1 MSATTSAF
9 RASRLRIALASVL
22 ALLIAGSAAASAS
35 AQPAYHLVNQHSGK
49 VLMPAGASTAWGQ
62 NIYQRPK
69 VASAAQQW
77 YFTAEGGDRFSFRN
91 RHSNLC
97 IHPSNWSPVS
107 GTYLL
112 QASCTS
118 GGDARVWSAAYANGS
133 YVFRSVKT
141 GLYMDVVLSSTATNA
156 NAVQAS
162 FDHSTSQHWRLEYAG
177 DF

>member
-1 MSATTSAF
+1 MSATTSAV
-9 RASRLRIALASVL
+9 RARRLRIALASVL

-49 VLMPAGASTAWGQ
+49 VLMPAGSSTAWGQ

-69 VASAAQQW
+69 DSSAAQHW
-77 YFTAEGGDRFSFRN
+77 FFTAEGTGRYAFRN

-112 QASCTS
+112 QASCA
-118 GGDARVWSAAYANGS
+118 GGSDARMWSAAYASGS
-133 YVFRSVKT
+133 YIFRSVKT
-141 GLYMDVVLSSTATNA
+141 GLYMDIVLSSTATNA

-162 FDHSTSQHWRLEYAG
+162 FDNSASQHWRLEYAG